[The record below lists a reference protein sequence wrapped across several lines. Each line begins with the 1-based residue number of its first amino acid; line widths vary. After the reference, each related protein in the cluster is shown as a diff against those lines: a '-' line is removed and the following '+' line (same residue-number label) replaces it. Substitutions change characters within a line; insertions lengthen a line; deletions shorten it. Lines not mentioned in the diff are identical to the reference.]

1 MRLILP
7 LLLLLASGARARIFS
22 VDILHTNDVHGG
34 IVDREATFLNPDFPP
49 GIGGGAWLATYVE
62 GVRAEAAS
70 EGGFCLLFD
79 AGDVYQGTPTG
90 NYDLGES
97 VIEWMSAVGYDAM
110 TLGNHDFDDGV
121 ANALRLASGAGFPV
135 LSCNLVEEAGGAV
148 PAPVRPWI
156 ILELGGVEVAVI
168 GLSTPDTYGLVDS
181 SMLEGYL
188 FENELESVRRCLAE
202 VRSAGADVVIL
213 LSHLG
218 QPSDP
223 GRYVEAVLD
232 SLEAGRAYSRGFS
245 LNNAELST
253 LLPGIDLIVSGHTHY
268 GLRQPWVNPVTSTIV
283 VQGYANGTG
292 VGHLRL
298 FLDSSDRCVVG
309 WECPRGEE
317 IVNLLHD
324 EFMPDSTSL
333 ASIEEFRHVAEAGMD
348 RVIGEAAEEIPRGTA
363 EHPLGRLVADAM
375 LAETGADVALM
386 NRGGIRASIPRG
398 PITPRIV
405 YEAIPFEEEL
415 FLIELTGAQLRQILE
430 TGMQG
435 RRRDMEPAGFSAVRN
450 QALPDMSR
458 IESLR
463 IGGIEVDSAS
473 VYTLVTTGYLA
484 EGNVGYEILRQYEA
498 VPAGMNLFDAVV
510 SYLESLGPVSPDNL
524 QRVVWID
531 SPR

>member
-1 MRLILP
+1 
-7 LLLLLASGARARIFS
+7 
-22 VDILHTNDVHGG
+22 
-34 IVDREATFLNPDFPP
+34 
-49 GIGGGAWLATYVE
+49 
-62 GVRAEAAS
+62 
-70 EGGFCLLFD
+70 
-79 AGDVYQGTPTG
+79 
-90 NYDLGES
+90 
-97 VIEWMSAVGYDAM
+97 
-110 TLGNHDFDDGV
+110 
-121 ANALRLASGAGFPV
+121 
-135 LSCNLVEEAGGAV
+135 
-148 PAPVRPWI
+148 
-156 ILELGGVEVAVI
+156 
-168 GLSTPDTYGLVDS
+168 
-181 SMLEGYL
+181 
-188 FENELESVRRCLAE
+188 
-202 VRSAGADVVIL
+202 
-213 LSHLG
+213 
-218 QPSDP
+218 
-223 GRYVEAVLD
+223 
-232 SLEAGRAYSRGFS
+232 
-245 LNNAELST
+245 
-253 LLPGIDLIVSGHTHY
+253 VSGHTHY

-298 FLDSSDRCVVG
+298 LLDSSDRCVVG

-333 ASIEEFRHVAEAGMD
+333 ASIEEFRQVAEAGMD
-348 RVIGEAAEEIPRGTA
+348 RVIGEATEEIPRGTA

-375 LAETGADVALM
+375 LAGTGADVALM

-415 FLIELTGAQLRQILE
+415 FLIELTGAQLRQVLE

-463 IGGIEVDSAS
+463 IGGNEVDSAA

-498 VPAGMNLFDAVV
+498 VPAGKNLFDTVV